1 MGTRPFAFFDKSG
14 SVVNRTAIAAFRTRA
29 AKEISD
35 SMGTLIQI
43 GTGTP
48 FYAHVTVPQ
57 PSMSLEMGGFNT
69 DKNIKVRWPM
79 TRASRPSVG
88 TSLKLVEENVTYRVE
103 TATSLPGSPLS
114 SEIFVT
120 AIRE

>member
-1 MGTRPFAFFDKSG
+1 
-14 SVVNRTAIAAFRTRA
+14 VNRTSIAAFRTRA
-29 AKEISD
+29 ANEIAD
-35 SMGTLIQI
+35 TLGTLIQL

-79 TRASRPSVG
+79 TRASRPSLG
-88 TSLKLVEENVTYRVE
+88 TQLKLVVENVTYRVE

-114 SEIFVT
+114 AEILVT